1 MGVIYTMTNEKSEST
16 WFSAEDMAKQI
27 GVSSMTIKRN
37 CNTYEEFI
45 LFKQEE
51 KNKYYISSEC
61 VDVLK
66 FINRLRNKKNV
77 PHKKI
82 LEVLNKEG
90 FKKYIAVDMEI
101 VQENTYKETFD
112 QTMFTANEVR
122 KIIAEELEKAMKEQE
137 NKKDQQLMYLMK
149 EIQDLKR
156 MMIEE
161 RQVRLEISSSEQQI
175 NNEEIGE
182 MKKESWWHRMWN
194 R

>member
-77 PHKKI
+77 PHKEI

>member
-1 MGVIYTMTNEKSEST
+1 MTKTKSELI
-16 WFSAEDMAKQI
+16 WLSAEDMAKQI

-37 CNTYEEFI
+37 CNTYEDFI

-77 PHKKI
+77 PHKEI
-82 LEVLNKEG
+82 LKVLNKEG
-90 FKKYIAVDMEI
+90 FKKYIAVDMEV
-101 VQENTYKETFD
+101 VQENTCKQTFD

-122 KIIAEELEKAMKEQE
+122 KIVAEELEKAMKEQE
-137 NKKDQQLMYLMK
+137 DKKDQQLMYLMK
-149 EIQDLKR
+149 EIQELKR
-156 MMIEE
+156 IMIEE
-161 RQVRLEISSSEQQI
+161 RQVRLEISSSEQQV
-175 NNEEIGE
+175 NNEEIEE
-182 MKKESWWHRMWN
+182 MKKGSWWRRMWN

>member
-1 MGVIYTMTNEKSEST
+1 MTKGKSEMI
-16 WFSAEDMAKQI
+16 WLSAEDMAKQI

-51 KNKYYISSEC
+51 KNKYYIFSEC

-77 PHKKI
+77 PHKEI
-82 LEVLNKEG
+82 IEILNKEG
-90 FKKYIAVDMEI
+90 FKKYIAIDMEM
-101 VQENTYKETFD
+101 VQENRSKQTFE
-112 QTMFTANEVR
+112 QIMFTADEVR
-122 KIIAEELEKAMKEQE
+122 KIVAEELEKAMKEQE
-137 NKKDQQLMYLMK
+137 NKKNGQLMYLMT

-156 MMIEE
+156 IMIEE
-161 RQVRLEISSSEQQI
+161 KQARLEISSSEQQV
-175 NNEEIGE
+175 NNEEVKEI
-182 MKKESWWHRMWN
+182 KKKSWWRRMWN

>member
-1 MGVIYTMTNEKSEST
+1 MTNEKSEST

-77 PHKKI
+77 PHKEI
-82 LEVLNKEG
+82 LEVLNKKG